1 MQIFVNGK
9 AKEISEGI
17 IVKTFIDTLRL
28 NSKAIAVELN
38 LKVVP
43 KKEYDT
49 KRLKEGD
56 KIEIISFVGGG

>member
-9 AKEISEGI
+9 AKEIAEGI